1 MGRRSLY
8 IVSIPEIT
16 TWDHGISQVKIS
28 MSYPLRWV
36 NSYVLHSSSGIV
48 IIDPGPR
55 NSVTEDEWK
64 KVLGKLGY
72 TLEDVSGIFVTHH
85 HPDHYGLAGWF
96 QSQCNAKV
104 YMSQRSYDE
113 SLLMWGTDTDINV
126 KLTLWLQQHGLP
138 DELAS
143 QIEQHLL
150 DFIPQVSPTPDIT
163 IVERGSHLELGGLSW
178 LVIETGGHAPGHLSL
193 YNEELGIMMCGDA
206 VLPQISPN
214 VSLIPG
220 SDPEPL
226 YSFMSGLVRLKQY
239 VVNQAFPGHREPFST
254 FHKRIEDLL
263 LHHEQRLIEV
273 DKLLIQSPQNGYEI
287 CTALFPNK
295 LSLHQM
301 RFAMCEA
308 LAHLQELVRQGKAQS
323 SVSTVD
329 GSIIFTTTNK
339 HPCSI

>member
-1 MGRRSLY
+1 MGSRSLY
-8 IVSIPEIT
+8 IVNIPEIT
-16 TWDHGISQVKIS
+16 TWEFGISQVKIS

-36 NSYVLHSSSGIV
+36 NSYVLHNSSGIV
-48 IIDPGPR
+48 IVDPGPR

-64 KVLGKLGY
+64 KALDKLGY
-72 TLEDVSGIFVTHH
+72 TFEDVIGIFVTHH

-96 QSQCNAKV
+96 QSQCGAQV

-113 SLLMWGTDTDINV
+113 SLLMWGKATNINV

-143 QIEQHLL
+143 QIEKHLL

-163 IVERGSHLELGGLSW
+163 IVERGSYLELGGLSW

-193 YNEELGIMMCGDA
+193 YNEEFGMMMCGDA

-226 YSFMSGLVRLKQY
+226 YSFMNGLMNLKQY
-239 VVNQAFPGHREPFST
+239 KVNQVFPGHRNPFST
-254 FHKRIEDLL
+254 FQKRIDDLL
-263 LHHEQRLIEV
+263 AHHEQRLIEV
-273 DKLLIQSPQNGYEI
+273 EKLLMQSPQNGYEI
-287 CTALFPNK
+287 CTALFRNK

-308 LAHLQELVRQGKAQS
+308 LAHLQELVRRGKVQS
-323 SVSTVD
+323 SVSTLD
-329 GSIIFTTTNK
+329 GGIIFKT
-339 HPCSI
+339 I